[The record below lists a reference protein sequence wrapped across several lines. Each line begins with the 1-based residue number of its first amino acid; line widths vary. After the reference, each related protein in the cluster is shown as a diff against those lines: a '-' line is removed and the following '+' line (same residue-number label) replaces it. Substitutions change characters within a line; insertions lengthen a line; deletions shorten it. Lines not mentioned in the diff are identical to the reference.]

1 MTFLQRLFGPS
12 RETIWRQ
19 LAEEIDAIYVDEW
32 RGDRVVASH
41 DGWRVTL
48 DTEHNP
54 ATKVSDTRM
63 RARFSN
69 PSDFRFTIYRK
80 GLLSGLATHL
90 GMQDV
95 EVGHEAFDREFV
107 IKGNDE
113 HRLKRLFGNARIRA
127 LLEAQPA
134 VHFAVVE
141 PGWFDGEKEEGKD
154 WLVFTVSGVLK
165 DQARLKGLFDLFA
178 ETLDEIVQ
186 RRRTQD
192 EG

>member
-1 MTFLQRLFGPS
+1 VG
-12 RETIWRQ
+12 
-19 LAEEIDAIYVDEW
+19 
-32 RGDRVVASH
+32 SH

-48 DTEHNP
+48 DTDYNA
-54 ATKVSDTRM
+54 ATKSYDTRM
-63 RARFSN
+63 RARFRN
-69 PSDFRFTIYRK
+69 PADFKFTIYRK

-113 HRLKRLFGNARIRA
+113 HRLKRLFGNPRMRE

-154 WLVFTVSGVLK
+154 WLVFAAHGVLK
-165 DQARLKGLFDLFA
+165 DKARLKGLFDLFA
-178 ETLDEIVQ
+178 ETLDELMA
-186 RRRTQD
+186 R
-192 EG
+192 

>member
-1 MTFLQRLFGPS
+1 MSILEHLFGAS

-19 LAEEIDAIYVDEW
+19 LADDIDATYVDGGW

-41 DGWRVTL
+41 DGWQVTL
-48 DTEHNP
+48 DTHYNA
-54 ATKVSDTRM
+54 ATKHTDTRL

-69 PSDFRFTIYRK
+69 PSEFRFTIYRK

-107 IKGNDE
+107 IKGNDQ

-154 WLVFTVSGVLK
+154 WLVFTVGGVLK
-165 DQARLKGLFDLFA
+165 DKARLKGLFDLFA
-178 ETLDEIVQ
+178 ETLDELMG
-186 RRRTQD
+186 R
-192 EG
+192 

>member
-1 MTFLQRLFGPS
+1 MTFLHGLFGPS

-19 LAEEIDAIYVDEW
+19 LADEIDATYVDGGW

-41 DGWRVTL
+41 EGWRVTL
-48 DTEHNP
+48 DTEYNA
-54 ATKVSDTRM
+54 ATKCTDTRM

-69 PSDFRFTIYRK
+69 PSDFKFTIYRH

-95 EVGHEAFDREFV
+95 EVGHDAFDREFV

-113 HRLKRLFGNARIRA
+113 HRLKRLFANPRIRE

-134 VHFAVVE
+134 VNCAVVE

-154 WLVFTVSGVLK
+154 WLVFTVHGVLK
-165 DQARLKGLFDLFA
+165 DKARLKGLFDLFA
-178 ETLDEIVQ
+178 ETLDEITA
-186 RRRTQD
+186 R
-192 EG
+192 